1 MVFYSLGEIS
11 KRGGRGRGIPHPAPF
26 LSCFYP
32 IYPTKLS
39 PHYVLLLALTRPR
52 EESDESISFIILAKY
67 KRETGLELV
76 LSHLEIAGAY
86 LLLCIYH
93 CWINDIYRTRLA
105 TSHSSR
111 IPQILSTSEP
121 SKPPQRS
128 TKNKWTAQLTLFF
141 WITPYQI
148 WGDS

>member
-1 MVFYSLGEIS
+1 MGDRPLRELDEIS

-26 LSCFYP
+26 LSRFYP

-52 EESDESISFIILAKY
+52 EESDESISFIVLAKY

-76 LSHLEIAGAY
+76 LSLTLRLPGLY

-93 CWINDIYRTRLA
+93 C
-105 TSHSSR
+105 
-111 IPQILSTSEP
+111 
-121 SKPPQRS
+121 
-128 TKNKWTAQLTLFF
+128 
-141 WITPYQI
+141 
-148 WGDS
+148 